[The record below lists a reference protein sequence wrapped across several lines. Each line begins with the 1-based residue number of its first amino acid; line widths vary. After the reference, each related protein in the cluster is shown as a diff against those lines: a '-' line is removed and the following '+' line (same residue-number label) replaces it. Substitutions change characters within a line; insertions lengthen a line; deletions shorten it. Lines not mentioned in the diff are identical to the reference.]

1 VVDTELA
8 LIGVVTLADLGR
20 IAKDSRELAPLL
32 LATDLAVPSETVQAD
47 DDLRTALHR
56 MGVRGT
62 GSLPVVDPKG
72 GTLVGVVTRAR
83 ILALYER
90 AVAGAHAV

>member
-1 VVDTELA
+1 
-8 LIGVVTLADLGR
+8 
-20 IAKDSRELAPLL
+20 
-32 LATDLAVPSETVQAD
+32 
-47 DDLRTALHR
+47 

-62 GSLPVVDPKG
+62 GSLPVVEPRS

-90 AVAGAHAV
+90 AVAGSHVV